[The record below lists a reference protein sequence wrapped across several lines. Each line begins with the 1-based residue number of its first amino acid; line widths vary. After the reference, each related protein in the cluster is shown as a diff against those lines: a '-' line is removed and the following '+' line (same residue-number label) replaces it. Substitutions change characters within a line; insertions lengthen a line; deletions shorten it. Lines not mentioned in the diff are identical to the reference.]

1 MSYPDPGIVLQP
13 QSSEVSGGVAT
24 LRITGEHTLQ
34 EAVDAVTAAILRARE
49 QGIRKLLADLTLV
62 SGFDAPTLAARY
74 ECVGEWAEAG
84 RGHLRIAMVMRQEF
98 MDPDRICVVRATNL
112 GLDYNLFD
120 NEQRARAW
128 LADPVAP

>member
-1 MSYPDPGIVLQP
+1 V
-13 QSSEVSGGVAT
+13 
-24 LRITGEHTLQ
+24 
-34 EAVDAVTAAILRARE
+34 
-49 QGIRKLLADLTLV
+49 
-62 SGFDAPTLAARY
+62 
-74 ECVGEWAEAG
+74 
-84 RGHLRIAMVMRQEF
+84 RIAMVMRQEL